1 MPEIVYKNPLDVITL
16 KIFGIFDAF
25 RQNSKFNSIEDSV
38 QIVLLLVSLYKD
50 DVINEETFTN
60 DLDFSKLKA
69 LVVESKLNNQSKETY
84 LHVIEV
90 LTSSLVIL
98 FSQPLNY
105 FSFVFFKLEKNELEE
120 NFSQVFDSFL
130 YKYFESIGRFSGEFL
145 FPDEISRL
153 MLKVAQLNKNAT
165 IYNPFAG
172 PASFGTLSNAENRYI
187 GQEINIRIQIIGMLR
202 LLAKNSNSTKS
213 ILLGD
218 SIFNWNPTNE
228 KFDLIISSPPFNMS
242 LPEKIQGKWGI
253 HVKVESFF
261 IEKSL
266 ESISNN
272 GKVVMII
279 PEGFLTN
286 KSNTFS
292 NLRSELVQND
302 LLEMVISLPSGVFK
316 NTAIRTSVLVL
327 NKAKNHRGFVRFV
340 KSDNF
345 IEIQNRTKLLDW
357 ESLVN
362 ELNKFESSS
371 VKTISNS
378 EIILNDNLLN
388 VNRYFLEQIQNGVKL
403 NEILIS
409 HNGIKISDVFESRVV
424 NIKDIKGIN
433 VNIDELEIK
442 KEYNKTFFRKIE
454 MSCLLIAPSSNYLK
468 ASWFEY
474 TGEPIIVKHNI
485 KAFKVDQNK
494 IDITYLIQQLNED
507 YVKKQLNAFT
517 MGSVMPLINVDDIL
531 KLEISLPS
539 LVEQKD
545 WVNKKFLKSLDFEKD
560 KVSLIRKQ
568 FNEELGSKQ
577 HNIRQHLK
585 NVKDSLDVLVTFMDK
600 NNGVLKKDDIINP
613 LRGITVLKRI
623 ESLQASL
630 SNVIFEVNNL
640 TNESNFSSTEKIDL
654 IQIINETIEEHVTS
668 NYEIDFKP
676 DELIFQEIKNF
687 KYEIE
692 FSKRDF
698 KELINNVI
706 ENAVNHG
713 FIDKAKQYKLSIYLR
728 VEDDKIVLQMVNN
741 GLPFPKDVSKSFGIK
756 GFKAGKTGNK
766 GIGVWKIIQTVL
778 HFGHEYSVIDEPNAE
793 FPAGWIFK
801 FNINN

>member
-1 MPEIVYKNPLDVITL
+1 MPEIIYSNPLDVISS
-16 KIFGIFDAF
+16 KVYGIFDAF
-25 RQNSKFNSIEDSV
+25 RSNSKLNTIDDSF
-38 QIVLLLVSLYKD
+38 QIVLLLISLYKD
-50 DVINEETFTN
+50 GVINESSFTN
-60 DLDFSKLKA
+60 DFDVQELKS
-69 LVVESKLNNQSKETY
+69 LIHN
-84 LHVIEV
+84 
-90 LTSSLVIL
+90 SSLNLQTKEGYIKIVEALSSSLAML

-105 FSFVFFKLEKNELEE
+105 FSFLFFQLDRKDLIN
-120 NFSQVFDSFL
+120 NFSGLFDSILHKF
-130 YKYFESIGRFSGEFL
+130 FDSIGKYSGEFL
-145 FPDEISRL
+145 FPDEISKL
-153 MLKVAQLNKNAT
+153 MLNIAKLNDNAT

-172 PASFGTLSNAENRYI
+172 PATFGILSSVENRYI
-187 GQEINIRIQIIGMLR
+187 GQEINIKIQIIGMLR
-202 LLAKNSNSTKS
+202 LLATNSNNLKS
-213 ILLGD
+213 LMVGD
-218 SIFNWNPTNE
+218 SIFKWNPTNE

-242 LPEKIQGKWGI
+242 LPEKILGKWGT

-266 ESISNN
+266 ESINNN

-302 LLEMVISLPSGVFK
+302 LLEMVISLPSGIFK
-316 NTAIRTSVLVL
+316 NTAIRTSILVL
-327 NKAKNHRGFVRFV
+327 NKAKIHNGFVRFV

-345 IEIQNRTKLLDW
+345 IKSQNRTKILDW
-357 ESLVN
+357 EGLVN

-378 EIILNDNLLN
+378 EIIINDNLLN

-640 TNESNFSSTEKIDL
+640 TNESNFSNTEKIDL